1 MVKKVLNK
9 WDFVRQKP
17 KSLLNVGY
25 VNPNYFPLVDDIGI
39 RIGDQ
44 VNSEIRLVD
53 NNNTLFLVDNNG
65 VQWDGSNIPTE
76 ERVREIVREEVLRVI
91 GTTENL

>member
-17 KSLLNVGY
+17 KSLLNVDY
-25 VNPNYFPLVDDIGI
+25 VNPNYFTVCDGDIGI
-39 RIGDQ
+39 G
-44 VNSEIRLVD
+44 NFNPEIRLVD
-53 NNNTLFLVDNNG
+53 NNDTIFLVDNNG
-65 VQWDGSNIPTE
+65 VQWNGSNIPTE
-76 ERVREIVREEVLRVI
+76 ERVREIVREEVLRII